1 MEQQDANSEF
11 ESGYEGDSKP
21 AEMPEVE
28 AVVEEVKEAVAE
40 VEPEKV
46 DQYKELLTRF
56 EQLEKRTR
64 NAEGHIGGL
73 NHNQKLIQ
81 ETLTASKAVAEKVSE
96 APSQQQV
103 KEAMSNPREWD
114 DLKTDFPEWANATEK
129 LLDARLPKG
138 EAVDREA
145 LERSFEEKLT
155 AREQAAAINALDIA
169 FPDWK
174 SDVNTQE
181 FAEWKQGQPED
192 VQALG
197 ASDNPRDAARMLRLF
212 ERRAPIK
219 AIEEPKKSTR
229 QRLMEAA
236 VAPKGNG
243 GSPMNRTDI
252 DEFEAGYSSR

>member
-1 MEQQDANSEF
+1 
-11 ESGYEGDSKP
+11 
-21 AEMPEVE
+21 MPEVE

-64 NAEGHIGGL
+64 NTEGHIGGL

-81 ETLTASKAVAEKVSE
+81 ETLAASKAANEKVSD

-103 KEAMSNPREWD
+103 KEAMSNPKEWD
-114 DLKTDFPEWANATEK
+114 DLKTDFPEWASATEK

-138 EAVDREA
+138 GEVDREA
-145 LERSFEEKLT
+145 LEKSFEEKLT
-155 AREQAAAINALDIA
+155 AREQASAINALDIA

-181 FAEWKQGQPED
+181 FADWKQGQPED

-212 ERRAPIK
+212 ERRTLAKPT
-219 AIEEPKKSTR
+219 IEEPKKSTR
-229 QRLMEAA
+229 QKLMEAA
-236 VAPKGNG
+236 IAPKGNG